1 MKSLALLFAVGMLLA
16 PSLEAQESARAL
28 FDLARK
34 QAGEGQTTAALDSL
48 RKARALAPNS
58 EEVLSAYAR
67 TSLTARQP
75 VQAIDVLRPLTRMC
89 ASCVDYHYLLGVA
102 LLQAGDSVS
111 AVDALR
117 AAEAIDPNRPL
128 TLIALGLALN
138 DRKLFTEAKPVLVRA
153 LELQPENVEAIAA
166 LSEAEEGLDE
176 LDLAES
182 HARKVLAASSANP
195 GALLVLGMVQ
205 TKRGQYAAARDSL
218 LAAVAVESALQKA
231 HYQLSLVYARLGDD
245 ENSRKHLELY
255 KRAMQEMQE
264 RLRSIRAR

>member
-1 MKSLALLFAVGMLLA
+1 VRHAALFVTVWVVLA
-16 PSLEAQESARAL
+16 PSLDAQESARAL

-34 QAGEGQTTAALDSL
+34 QAGDGQTTAALESL

-58 EEVLSAYAR
+58 EEVLSAFAR
-67 TSLTARQP
+67 TSLTARMP

-111 AVDALR
+111 ASDALR
-117 AAEAIDPNRPL
+117 AAEAIDPNRQL

-138 DRKLFTEAKPVLVRA
+138 DRKLFAEAKPVLVRA

-166 LSEAEEGLDE
+166 LSEAEEGLEE

-182 HARKVLAASSANP
+182 HARRVLATSSTNAT
-195 GALLVLGMVQ
+195 AHLVLGMVQ

-231 HYQLSLVYARLGDD
+231 HYQLSLVYARLND
-245 ENSRKHLELY
+245 EANAQKHLELY